1 MGSEEAAS
9 TPDGYLD
16 RETYQDLSERR
27 HPTFASK
34 RSTVYSIFEVY
45 QSRKRQR
52 GDFDTADRYETQN
65 PTVT

>member
-9 TPDGYLD
+9 TPNGYLD
-16 RETYQDLSERR
+16 REAYQDLSERR

-34 RSTVYSIFEVY
+34 RSTIYSIFEVY

-52 GDFDTADRYETQN
+52 GDFDTADRYEARI
-65 PTVT
+65 PMEP